1 MRFAAMKS
9 LFKAFLR
16 YLAEVAA
23 SEAGELLSAR
33 RKAHLLEAERYS
45 RLGPEPKQKAA
56 TAAQGTASRCTGST
70 RRTRDRLRANAI
82 LLD

>member
-1 MRFAAMKS
+1 MTS

-23 SEAGELLSAR
+23 SEAGELLSTR

-45 RLGPEPKQKAA
+45 RLAAEPKAKPRAA
-56 TAAQGTASRCTGST
+56 AVPNPAFSRCTGSFGTT
-70 RRTRDRLRANAI
+70 RAMKARSAH
-82 LLD
+82 

>member
-1 MRFAAMKS
+1 MKS

-23 SEAGELLSAR
+23 SEAGELLSTR

-45 RLGPEPKQKAA
+45 RLAQEPKRRAA
-56 TAAQGTASRCTGST
+56 AVPAAASRCTASLRTT
-70 RRTRDRLRANAI
+70 RATRVAH
-82 LLD
+82 